1 MMIKTWSEVLIES
14 YQRVWAEVFAY
25 VPNILISVIIFI
37 FGWIVA
43 SVLGRWVA
51 QLVKVLKLDNALES
65 LGLQELV
72 NRAGYKL
79 DSGAFIG
86 ALVKLFIIVVFLVAA
101 LEVLGLA
108 TINDFLSQFI
118 LGYIPKVIVATLI
131 LLLAALIADALRKL
145 VIASAKA
152 ANIAYAEM
160 LGNVTKWVIWIFA
173 ILTALDELNIGAT
186 IGNFTQTLFAGLIAM
201 LALAGGLA
209 FGLGGRD
216 VAAKYLD
223 KVREDIF
230 NN

>member
-14 YQRVWAEVFAY
+14 YQRVWGEVFAY
-25 VPNILISVIIFI
+25 VPNIVISVIIFI

-43 SVLGRWVA
+43 SVLGRWIA
-51 QLVKVLKLDNALES
+51 QLIRALKLDSALES

-86 ALVKLFIIVVFLVAA
+86 ALVKLFVIVVFLVAA

-108 TINDFLSQFI
+108 TINDFLGQFI
-118 LGYIPKVIVATLI
+118 LGYIPKVIVATLV
-131 LLLAALIADALRKL
+131 LLLAALVADALRKL
-145 VIASAKA
+145 VVASAKA

-186 IGNFTQTLFAGLIAM
+186 IANFTQTLFAGLIAM

-216 VAAKYLD
+216 AAAKYLD

-230 NN
+230 KD

>member
-1 MMIKTWSEVLIES
+1 MIKTWSEVLIES
-14 YQRVWAEVFAY
+14 YQRVWGEVFAY
-25 VPNILISVIIFI
+25 VPNIVISVIIFI

-43 SVLGRWVA
+43 SVLGRWIA
-51 QLVKVLKLDNALES
+51 QLIRALKLDSALES

-86 ALVKLFIIVVFLVAA
+86 ALVKLFVIVVFLVAA

-108 TINDFLSQFI
+108 TINDFLGQFI
-118 LGYIPKVIVATLI
+118 LGYIPKVIVATLV
-131 LLLAALIADALRKL
+131 LLLAALVADALRKL
-145 VIASAKA
+145 VVASAKA

-186 IGNFTQTLFAGLIAM
+186 IANFTQTLFAGLIAM

-216 VAAKYLD
+216 AAAKYLD

-230 NN
+230 KD